1 MRSPRDKQTSD
12 MKDIS
17 ASPSAKAKL
26 AWSDP
31 TPAFRP
37 IAFLPP
43 AAGHDGQGGAGHRD
57 DLQLDLGWFRSAPY
71 PISTHPINTN
81 RSETS
86 GDFVPTSTPRYHQGQ
101 SQLFIHP
108 GVHSAGRVIA
118 RRQPAQWQST
128 RRWSSRRRTSRR
140 SRSPSGRSRSPNRRR
155 STRVMT
161 NVHPVSR
168 RYSQH
173 VPAPQSPDTFQIDS

>member
-1 MRSPRDKQTSD
+1 MRSPRDKQISS
-12 MKDIS
+12 MKNIHT
-17 ASPSAKAKL
+17 SPSTEAKH

-31 TPAFRP
+31 SATFRP
-37 IAFLPP
+37 IPFLLD
-43 AAGHDGQGGAGHRD
+43 AAGRDGRVGTGYQD

-81 RSETS
+81 RSDTS

-118 RRQPAQWQST
+118 RGQPAQWPSS
-128 RRWSSRRRTSRR
+128 RRWSSKRRSSRR

-155 STRVMT
+155 SSRVTT
-161 NVHPVSR
+161 NVHPISR
-168 RYSQH
+168 RYSQR
-173 VPAPQSPDTFQIDS
+173 VTSPRSPSRFPE